1 MQPES
6 YKKQRRKEV
15 LAGLILIV
23 TAFSYLA
30 SLLLDFD
37 FVSPYASLQEDLNYL
52 ANHLQNQQISVWS
65 WLLTSFITFL
75 AIPFY
80 LMVFHGR
87 LKFLHYLN
95 GLLVLGASA
104 GFLIMGITGLELH
117 HELSLQL
124 SGGIEQIDEE
134 ARIRLLKLFRD
145 EVLYRHLASSCIGAF
160 AIGLAFTRIKMKK
173 FPFLAMLLLLISGPT
188 MIFLNWYSPDH
199 VIRTAAMTG
208 ILVGISIFSVRL
220 INRGL

>member
-1 MQPES
+1 MQSES

-15 LAGLILIV
+15 MAGLILIV
-23 TAFSYLA
+23 MAFSYLA
-30 SLLLDFD
+30 SLLLNFD
-37 FVSPYASLQEDLNYL
+37 FVSPYATLQEDLNYL

-65 WLLTSFITFL
+65 WLVTSFVTFL

-95 GLLVLGASA
+95 GLLVLGAST

-117 HELSLQL
+117 QELSLQL
-124 SGGIEQIDEE
+124 SGGNLQMDEE
-134 ARIRLLKLFRD
+134 VRIRLLKLFRD
-145 EVLYRHLASSCIGAF
+145 EVFYRHVASSCIGAF
-160 AIGLAFTRIKMKK
+160 AIGLALTRIKMKMIPL
-173 FPFLAMLLLLISGPT
+173 FATLLLLISGPT
-188 MIFLNWYSPDH
+188 MIFFNWYSPDH
-199 VIRTAAMTG
+199 VIKTAAMTG
-208 ILVGISIFSVRL
+208 ILIGMSIFSVRL